1 MPYLPSLTNPFGARG
16 SDVGVDRKNLTDALF
31 RRTDVREQVAK
42 HEQLRF
48 QVGSTGISHAD
59 SMVGCR
65 INIDGIIDISTAP
78 KLRDLLVNT
87 IDSGSRHIIVDIDGV
102 EFLDASGL
110 GILVGALQRTRT
122 EGGSL
127 RLVCTNKRLLKIFQI
142 AGLEKAFGLPTSIP
156 GVLLNRHKKHQAS
169 TG

>member
-1 MPYLPSLTNPFGARG
+1 
-16 SDVGVDRKNLTDALF
+16 
-31 RRTDVREQVAK
+31 
-42 HEQLRF
+42 
-48 QVGSTGISHAD
+48 
-59 SMVGCR
+59 MVGCT
-65 INIDGIIDISTAP
+65 INIDGIIDISTTP

-87 IDSGSRHIIVDIDGV
+87 IDSGSRQLIVNIDGV

-110 GILVGALQRTRT
+110 GILVGALQRTRA

-156 GVLLNRHKKHQAS
+156 VVLPNRHRKPQAS